1 MTHASAKHK
10 DQLDIFRSEIDEI
23 DGSIID
29 LLEKRLRVSRKI
41 GRVKRLQGAAI
52 QDNSREQQI
61 LQRIENKSFDS
72 ENRSFDSR
80 VKNSIGSIYKE
91 IFNQSK
97 SVQNET
103 LSNRSTSGFPTVA
116 VIGLGLIGGALA
128 RQIRTRMPS
137 TRILAFD
144 HSDSPED
151 ARNEGVVDEVLC
163 DILDCVDE
171 ATLIILAAT
180 PNANL
185 QILKQIAPHARQ
197 GQLIIDVTS
206 TKTDVCEQADL
217 LDMHADFIGGHPL
230 LGSEKSGFRNSN
242 EVVVDGKTFLL
253 TPTKR
258 SSETSM
264 KRLSNWLAILG
275 LDVQTTD
282 ATRHDALLAVTS
294 HLVQLVSVALGN
306 VLVKQGEDKLTEG
319 SSPTNQTQI
328 DAKVQLSGPSFRN
341 LTRLMASPST
351 LWSEILSSN
360 SEHVIAAI
368 TSLEEE
374 LKVMRNELS
383 RGENSELTKQFET
396 ASLVHKS
403 LAK

>member
-1 MTHASAKHK
+1 MTHASAKQK
-10 DQLDIFRSEIDEI
+10 DQLEILRSEIDQI
-23 DGSIID
+23 DSSIIE
-29 LLEKRLRVSRKI
+29 LLDKRLRVSRKI
-41 GRVKRLQGAAI
+41 GTVKRLQGTAI

-61 LQRIENKSFDS
+61 LQRIEN
-72 ENRSFDSR
+72 NSFDSR

-103 LSNRSTSGFPTVA
+103 VSNRSTAGFPSVA
-116 VIGLGLIGGALA
+116 IIGLGLIGGALA

-144 HSDSPED
+144 HSDSPQD
-151 ARNEGVVDEVLC
+151 ARNEGVVDEVLS

-206 TKTDVCEQADL
+206 TKTDVCKQADL
-217 LDMHADFIGGHPL
+217 LETHADFIGGHPL
-230 LGSEKSGFRNSN
+230 LGSEKSGFKNSN
-242 EVVVDGKTFLL
+242 DVVVDGKTFLL

-264 KRLSNWLAILG
+264 KRLSNWLTMLG

-282 ATRHDALLAVTS
+282 ATKHDACLAITS

-306 VLVKQGEDKLTEG
+306 VLVKQGDDELTEG
-319 SSPTNQTQI
+319 CSFTNQTQI

-341 LTRLMASPST
+341 LTRLMASPSK

-368 TSLEEE
+368 DSLEEE
-374 LKVMRNELS
+374 LKVMRDELS

-403 LAK
+403 LAT